1 MKLHVLGSSSS
12 GNGYL
17 LYNEGE
23 ALVIEAGIKLKEV
36 KQVLDFRLDVINGC
50 IVSHRHQDHAGYI
63 AEYNTAGIDVLAPED
78 VFTVKHHRN
87 HAAIPGKGY
96 KMGRFRIIPFEVTH
110 DVTCYGYL
118 INHPDCGR
126 ILFLTDTYLCQF
138 KFSGLNH
145 IIIEANYADDILESN
160 IFSGVEH
167 PAMRDRLLTSHL
179 ELKTT
184 KAILLAND
192 LNAVQNIVLIHLSDR
207 NSDEQS
213 FINEIIALTG
223 KQVYA
228 AKKGLTVDLA
238 INPF

>member
-17 LYNEGE
+17 LFNEGE
-23 ALVIEAGIKLKEV
+23 ALVIEAGIRLKDV
-36 KQVLDFRLDVINGC
+36 KQALDFRIGIIAGC
-50 IVSHRHQDHAGYI
+50 IVSHGHQDHAGYI
-63 AEYNTAGIDVLAPED
+63 AEYNAAGIDVLAPED

-87 HAAIPGKGY
+87 HSAIAAKGY
-96 KMGRFRIIPFEVTH
+96 KMGRFRIIPFEVMH
-110 DVTCYGYL
+110 DVTCLGYV
-118 INHPDCGR
+118 IAHPDCGR
-126 ILFLTDTYLCQF
+126 ILFLTDTYLCEY

-145 IIIEANYADDILESN
+145 IIIEANYSDDILESN
-160 IFSGVEH
+160 IFNGVEH

-184 KAILLAND
+184 KAVLLAND
-192 LNAVQNIVLIHLSDR
+192 LSAVRNIVLIHLSDR
-207 NSDEQS
+207 NSNELR
-213 FINEIIALTG
+213 FIDEIIALTG